1 MIQIRNAEDRGPS
14 KLAWLDS
21 KHTFSF
27 AGYYDPNHMG
37 FETLRVI
44 NDDRVV
50 PGAGFGSHPHN
61 NMEILTYVLA
71 GALEHKDSMGNG
83 SIIKAGD
90 VQLMSAGTGVLHSEF
105 NHSKKEAVHFLQIWV
120 LPERN
125 GLTPGYQQKF
135 FGEAEKR
142 GRLQCVAAGS
152 PGDGALKINQDVAI
166 YAGLL
171 DGDEQIH
178 HEITPDRAVWLHV
191 ARGSVRLNGE
201 HNLKAGDGVAIRA
214 EKALELDAGVDA
226 EVLVFDFGQTSPV
239 KLH

>member
-1 MIQIRNAEDRGPS
+1 MIQIRKAEERGPS

-50 PGAGFGSHPHN
+50 PGAGFGTHPHN
-61 NMEILTYVLA
+61 NMEILTYVLD

-105 NHSKKEAVHFLQIWV
+105 NHSQKHAVHFLQIWV

-125 GLTPGYQQKF
+125 GLKPGYQQKF
-135 FGEAEKR
+135 FGDAVKR
-142 GRLQCVAAGS
+142 GRLQCVAARE
-152 PGDGALKINQDVAI
+152 PRDGALKINQDVAI

-171 DGDEQIH
+171 DGDERVR
-178 HEITPDRAVWLHV
+178 HEIAPGRALWLHV
-191 ARGSVRLNGE
+191 ARGSVRLNQE
-201 HNLKAGDGVAIRA
+201 QTLQAGDGVAVRDEPAI
-214 EKALELDAGVDA
+214 ALDGAHDA
-226 EVLVFDFGQTSPV
+226 EVLVFDLG
-239 KLH
+239 

>member
-1 MIQIRNAEDRGPS
+1 MIQIRKAEDRGPS

-50 PGAGFGSHPHN
+50 PGAGFGTHPHN
-61 NMEILTYVLA
+61 NMEIFTYVLD

-83 SIIKAGD
+83 SIINAGD

-105 NHSKKEAVHFLQIWV
+105 NHSQKESVHFLQIWV

-125 GLTPGYQQKF
+125 GLQPGYQQKY

-142 GRLQCVAAGS
+142 GRLQCVAART
-152 PGDGALKINQDVAI
+152 PRNGALKINQDVAI

-171 DGDEQIH
+171 DGKEQVR
-178 HEITPDRAVWLHV
+178 HEIEPGRAVWLHV
-191 ARGSVRLNGE
+191 ARGRVRLNQ
-201 HNLKAGDGVAIRA
+201 NQALKAGDGVAIRD
-214 EKALELDAGVDA
+214 EKAIELDAGTDA
-226 EVLVFDFGQTSPV
+226 EVLLFDLG
-239 KLH
+239 